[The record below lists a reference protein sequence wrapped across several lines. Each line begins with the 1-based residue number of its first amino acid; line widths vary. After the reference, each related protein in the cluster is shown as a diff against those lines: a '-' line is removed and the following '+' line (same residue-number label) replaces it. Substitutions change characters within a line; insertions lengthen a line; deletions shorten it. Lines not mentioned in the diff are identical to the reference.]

1 MIDSFTTSY
10 EIKSTTKTETK
21 RHLRHHAS
29 IIIHQ
34 LSIIAMF
41 ISQKGLPHILYTV
54 HSFSFFLF
62 DHLIK
67 SQSHHNPSYI
77 HSHTQHNASS
87 SYIQVH
93 QSSKYTTAV
102 DETSRVELSRVSYS
116 SFICRFIYAVSLD
129 RCK

>member
-1 MIDSFTTSY
+1 MLPSFPCYPTSKKIFAIHDRLKEDHDCFDSSFTTSY

-21 RHLRHHAS
+21 RHLRHHSS
-29 IIIHQ
+29 ISIHQ

-67 SQSHHNPSYI
+67 SQSHHNHSYI
-77 HSHTQHNASS
+77 HSHTQHNA
-87 SYIQVH
+87 V
-93 QSSKYTTAV
+93 QSI
-102 DETSRVELSRVSYS
+102 L
-116 SFICRFIYAVSLD
+116 LL
-129 RCK
+129 